1 MSLPPRQRLVPR
13 RVWRLCVGNNDTC
26 NAETLRANAMGR
38 SRVCANLL
46 EFQYIERVSYR

>member
-26 NAETLRANAMGR
+26 NSETVRANANAR
-38 SRVCANLL
+38 ESHANLL